1 MTGLRERTVFAD
13 RRLTVSAMESL
24 ELRTG
29 KTNHGRFMTGRLQP
43 IAVIVKAPDRTYALD
58 MEARLVDIDRFN
70 LSAEFDLE

>member
-1 MTGLRERTVFAD
+1 
-13 RRLTVSAMESL
+13 
-24 ELRTG
+24 
-29 KTNHGRFMTGRLQP
+29 MTGRLQP